1 MTSFYRVAQALCF
14 LLLSRCY
21 THSAGPT
28 PVPKPEPE
36 VQEGYVEAGG
46 GVRLFYRL
54 VGAKPDTVIVL
65 HGGPGFTMEYLARDL
80 TPLGAH
86 HTLLFYDQRGAG
98 RSTLVSD
105 SAALDGQ
112 RFAEDLE
119 AVRQHFRLERVT
131 LLGHSWGA
139 GVAALYASRY
149 PDRIGRLLIVDGI
162 PLREQELVQAFE
174 ELAARR
180 DSATRQQMRTLMER
194 RRANPGDTTA
204 CHAYYVLWFRPF
216 FVDPTAMSRSQG
228 DFCAGTPE
236 SRRNKIT
243 SVDRYVAASLGSWD
257 WRAALR
263 LVNAPAL
270 VIHGTAD
277 VLPPAGGREWAA
289 ALPDARFL
297 LLQGVGHFP
306 YLEAPETFFIAV
318 DRFLRGSWPQGA
330 EHVTAPDE

>member
-1 MTSFYRVAQALCF
+1 MMTSFYRVLPPLCV
-14 LLLSRCY
+14 LLSANCY
-21 THSAGPT
+21 ASGAGPI
-28 PVPKPEPE
+28 PVTKPEPE
-36 VQEGYVEAGG
+36 VHEGYVEAGG

-65 HGGPGFTMEYLARDL
+65 HGGPGFTMEYLAKDL
-80 TPLGAH
+80 TPLAAH

-98 RSTLVSD
+98 RSSLVSD

-162 PLREQELVQAFE
+162 PLRQQEFVQAFE
-174 ELAARR
+174 ELAAHR
-180 DSATRQQMRTLMER
+180 DSATRQQMQEWMEA
-194 RRANPGDTTA
+194 RRANPGDPMA

-216 FVDPTAMSRSQG
+216 FADSTAMSRSKG
-228 DFCAGTPE
+228 DFCAGTLE

-243 SVDRYVAASLGSWD
+243 SVDRFTVASLGAWD
-257 WRAALR
+257 WRPSLR
-263 LVNAPAL
+263 RVTAPTL
-270 VIHGTAD
+270 VIQGSAD
-277 VLPPAGGREWAA
+277 VLPVVGAREWAA
-289 ALPDARFL
+289 TLPNGRL
-297 LLQGVGHFP
+297 L
-306 YLEAPETFFIAV
+306 
-318 DRFLRGSWPQGA
+318 
-330 EHVTAPDE
+330 

>member
-1 MTSFYRVAQALCF
+1 MTSFHRVTPALC
-14 LLLSRCY
+14 LLFLSRCH
-21 THSAGPT
+21 TQGGGPT
-28 PVPKPEPE
+28 PVTKPDAEL
-36 VQEGYVEAGG
+36 QEGYVEAGG

-80 TPLGAH
+80 TPLTTH

-98 RSTLVSD
+98 RSSLVSD

-119 AVRQHFRLERVT
+119 AVRRHFGLERVT

-162 PLREQELVQAFE
+162 PLRRQALVQAWD

-180 DSATRQQMRTLMER
+180 DSATRQEMQKWMEL
-194 RRANPGDTTA
+194 RRANPGDITA
-204 CHAYYVLWFRPF
+204 CHAYYALWFRPF
-216 FVDPTAMSRSQG
+216 FADPTAMSRSQG

-243 SVDRYVAASLGSWD
+243 GVDRYVAASLGSWD
-257 WRAALR
+257 WRPALR
-263 LVNAPAL
+263 QVNAPAL
-270 VIHGTAD
+270 VVHGTAD
-277 VLPPAGGREWAA
+277 PLPPGGGREWAA
-289 ALPDARFL
+289 ALPNAQFL

-306 YLEAPETFFIAV
+306 YLEAPETFFLAV
-318 DRFLRGSWPQGA
+318 DTFLRGSWPQGA
-330 EHVTAPDE
+330 ELVRNP